1 MAAVLETATM
11 LAFGAA
17 EGWVVAACGVAA
29 PSFFRDQMQFNNF
42 GIMKMFLTA
51 VGSSMVAQS
60 VMSWFYPK
68 QFDVSRFYTYLQ

>member
-1 MAAVLETATM
+1 MSLVFETATM
-11 LAFGAA
+11 LAFGAL
-17 EGWVVAACGVAA
+17 EGFVMAMSGI
-29 PSFFRDQMQFNNF
+29 PSPQFFRDQMVFTNF
-42 GIMKMFLTA
+42 GIMKFFLTA